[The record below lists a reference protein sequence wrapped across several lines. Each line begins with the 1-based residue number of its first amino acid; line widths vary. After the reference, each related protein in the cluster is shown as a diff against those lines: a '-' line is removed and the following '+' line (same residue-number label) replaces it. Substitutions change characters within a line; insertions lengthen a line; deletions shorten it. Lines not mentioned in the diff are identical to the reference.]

1 MEIINLTPHDIN
13 FYEEENT
20 QKIKGCYYIIPG
32 ALPYH
37 TIPASGI
44 TARAAQTEDNLPAID
59 CNGVRVPLLQMTYG
73 DPVNLPE
80 PEKGKAYVVSALTVA
95 AAKAA
100 KRSTSDLYVVART
113 VRNEVGAVIGAC
125 ALSKA

>member
-1 MEIINLTPHDIN
+1 MELINLTPHDIN
-13 FYEEENT
+13 FYEEEHT

-80 PEKGKAYVVSALTVA
+80 PERGKAYVVSALTVA

-100 KRSTSDLYVVART
+100 RRSTSDLYVVART

>member
-13 FYEEENT
+13 FYEEEHT

-59 CNGVRVPLLQMTYG
+59 CNGARVPLLQMTYG

-100 KRSTSDLYVVART
+100 KRSTSDQYVVART

>member
-1 MEIINLTPHDIN
+1 MEIVNLTPHDIN
-13 FYEEENT
+13 FYEEEHT
-20 QKIKGCYYIIPG
+20 QKIKGCYYILPG
-32 ALPYH
+32 ASPYH

-44 TARAAQTEDNLPAID
+44 TASAAQTEDNLPAID

>member
-13 FYEEENT
+13 FYEEEHT

-59 CNGVRVPLLQMTYG
+59 CNGARVPLLQMTYG

-100 KRSTSDLYVVART
+100 RRSTSDLYVVART

>member
-13 FYEEENT
+13 FYEEEHT

-113 VRNEVGAVIGAC
+113 VRNGVGAVIGAC

>member
-13 FYEEENT
+13 FYEEEHT

-80 PEKGKAYVVSALTVA
+80 PENGKAYVVSALTVA

-100 KRSTSDLYVVART
+100 GRSTSDLYVVART

>member
-1 MEIINLTPHDIN
+1 MEIVTLTPHDIN
-13 FYEEENT
+13 FYEEEHT

-44 TARAAQTEDNLPAID
+44 AARAAQTEDNLPAID
-59 CNGVRVPLLQMTYG
+59 CNGVRVPLLQTTYG
-73 DPVNLPE
+73 NPVNLPE
-80 PEKGKAYVVSALTVA
+80 PEKGQAYVVSALTVA

-100 KRSTSDLYVVART
+100 RRSTSDLYVVART
-113 VRNEVGAVIGAC
+113 VRNEAGAVIGAC
-125 ALSKA
+125 ALSKV

>member
-13 FYEEENT
+13 FYEEEHT

-80 PEKGKAYVVSALTVA
+80 PERGKAYVVSALTVA

-100 KRSTSDLYVVART
+100 RRSTSDLYVVART

>member
-1 MEIINLTPHDIN
+1 MEIINLTPHDID
-13 FYEEENT
+13 FYEEEHT
-20 QKIKGCYYIIPG
+20 QKIKGCYYVIPG

>member
-13 FYEEENT
+13 FYEEEHT

-80 PEKGKAYVVSALTVA
+80 PEKGKA
-95 AAKAA
+95 
-100 KRSTSDLYVVART
+100 
-113 VRNEVGAVIGAC
+113 
-125 ALSKA
+125 

>member
-13 FYEEENT
+13 FYEEEHT

-100 KRSTSDLYVVART
+100 ERSTSDLYVVART
-113 VRNEVGAVIGAC
+113 VRNEVGAVVGAC

>member
-13 FYEEENT
+13 FYEEEHT

-125 ALSKA
+125 ALSKG

>member
-13 FYEEENT
+13 FYEEEHT
-20 QKIKGCYYIIPG
+20 QKIRGCYYIIPG

-73 DPVNLPE
+73 NPVNLPE

-100 KRSTSDLYVVART
+100 RRSTSDLYVVART

>member
-13 FYEEENT
+13 FYEEEHT

-113 VRNEVGAVIGAC
+113 VRNEVGAVIGAG

>member
-1 MEIINLTPHDIN
+1 MELINLTPHDIN
-13 FYEEENT
+13 FYEEEHT

-32 ALPYH
+32 ALPYY
-37 TIPASGI
+37 TIPASGV
-44 TARAAQTEDNLPAID
+44 TARAAQTEDSLPAVD
-59 CNGVRVPLLQMTYG
+59 CNGIKVPLIQMTYG
-73 DPVNLPE
+73 NPVNLPE

-100 KRSTSDLYVVART
+100 RRSTSDLYVVART

>member
-13 FYEEENT
+13 FYEEEHT

-100 KRSTSDLYVVART
+100 WRSTSDLYVVART

>member
-13 FYEEENT
+13 FYEEEHT

-125 ALSKA
+125 ALSQA

>member
-1 MEIINLTPHDIN
+1 MEIINLTPYDIN
-13 FYEEENT
+13 FYEEEHT

-80 PEKGKAYVVSALTVA
+80 PENGKAYVVSALTVA

-113 VRNEVGAVIGAC
+113 VRNEVGAVVGAC

>member
-13 FYEEENT
+13 FYEEEHT

-80 PEKGKAYVVSALTVA
+80 PEKGKAYVVSALTVS

>member
-13 FYEEENT
+13 FYEEEHT
-20 QKIKGCYYIIPG
+20 QKIKGCYYVIPG

-95 AAKAA
+95 AAR
-100 KRSTSDLYVVART
+100 RSTSDLYVVART

-125 ALSKA
+125 ELSKA

>member
-13 FYEEENT
+13 FYEEEHT

-59 CNGVRVPLLQMTYG
+59 CNGIRVPLLQMTYG

-100 KRSTSDLYVVART
+100 RRSTSDLYVVART

>member
-13 FYEEENT
+13 FYEEEHT

-37 TIPASGI
+37 TIPTSGI

-100 KRSTSDLYVVART
+100 RRSTSDLYVVART

>member
-13 FYEEENT
+13 FYEEEHT
-20 QKIKGCYYIIPG
+20 QKIKGCYYVIPG

-100 KRSTSDLYVVART
+100 RRSTSDLYVVART

-125 ALSKA
+125 ALSKV

>member
-13 FYEEENT
+13 FYEEEHT

-44 TARAAQTEDNLPAID
+44 TARAAQAEDNLPAID

-100 KRSTSDLYVVART
+100 GRSTSDLYVVART

>member
-13 FYEEENT
+13 FYEEEHT

-44 TARAAQTEDNLPAID
+44 TARAAQTEDNLPDID

>member
-13 FYEEENT
+13 FYEEEHT

-100 KRSTSDLYVVART
+100 RRSTSDLYIVART

>member
-13 FYEEENT
+13 FYEEEHT

>member
-13 FYEEENT
+13 FYEEEHT

-44 TARAAQTEDNLPAID
+44 TARAAQTEENLPAID

>member
-13 FYEEENT
+13 FYEEEHT

-44 TARAAQTEDNLPAID
+44 TARAAQSEDNLPAID

>member
-1 MEIINLTPHDIN
+1 MEIINLTPHDID
-13 FYEEENT
+13 FYEEEHT
-20 QKIKGCYYIIPG
+20 QKIKGCYYVIPG

-100 KRSTSDLYVVART
+100 RRSTSDLYVVART

>member
-13 FYEEENT
+13 FYEEEHT
-20 QKIKGCYYIIPG
+20 QKIKGCYYVIPG

-100 KRSTSDLYVVART
+100 RRSTSDLYVVART

>member
-13 FYEEENT
+13 FYEEEHT

-59 CNGVRVPLLQMTYG
+59 CNGVRVPLLQMIYG

-100 KRSTSDLYVVART
+100 RRSTEDLYVVART

-125 ALSKA
+125 ALSKP

>member
-13 FYEEENT
+13 FYEEEHT

-100 KRSTSDLYVVART
+100 RRSTSDLYVVART

-125 ALSKA
+125 ALSRA

>member
-13 FYEEENT
+13 FYEEEHT
-20 QKIKGCYYIIPG
+20 QKIKGCYYIISG

-44 TARAAQTEDNLPAID
+44 TARAAQMEDNLPAID
-59 CNGVRVPLLQMTYG
+59 CNGVHVPLLKMTYG

-100 KRSTSDLYVVART
+100 GRNTSDLYVVART